1 MVEPISS
8 ISPFL
13 SRTEGM
19 KEIRTEVG
27 GGQHPFEK
35 VMDSAIGALNNIS
48 ATETNANNI
57 INQYVAG
64 NADLSETMLLTS
76 KAGSA
81 VQLAV
86 TVITSTVNTFKEITQ
101 MQI

>member
-1 MVEPISS
+1 MVAPISS
-8 ISPFL
+8 VSPFL

-19 KEIRTEVG
+19 KDVRTEVG
-27 GGQHPFEK
+27 GGQHPFET
-35 VMDSAIGALNNIS
+35 VMNRAIGALNDIS
-48 ATETNANNI
+48 ATENGANNM

-64 NADLSETMLLTS
+64 NADLSETMLATS
-76 KAGSA
+76 KSGIA